1 MVPLQLEA
9 ILGPLINSVAICQEV
24 RIDLD
29 HSEHGTV
36 FQYFAFYAF
45 WAFSNTVIVYTIHI
59 FVFTAFVHQEM
70 VFWACTIRLVARL
83 LNKTFTFSKV
93 EDLDDISTLAATCRG
108 ITLEE
113 LID

>member
-1 MVPLQLEA
+1 MVPLQLET
-9 ILGPLINSVAICQEV
+9 ILSPLINSVAICHEV

-29 HSEHGTV
+29 HSEYGAV
-36 FQYFAFYAF
+36 FQYFTFYAF
-45 WAFSNTVIVYTIHI
+45 GSLSNTVIVHSIHI

-93 EDLDDISTLAATCRG
+93 EDLDDISTFAATCRG
-108 ITLEE
+108 VALKE

>member
-9 ILGPLINSVAICQEV
+9 VLGPLINSVAICQEV
-24 RIDLD
+24 RIDLN
-29 HSEHGTV
+29 HSEHGAV

-45 WAFSNTVIVYTIHI
+45 GSLSDTVIVHTIHI

-70 VFWACTIRLVARL
+70 VFWACTIRLVARFF
-83 LNKTFTFSKV
+83 NKTFTFSKV
-93 EDLDDISTLAATCRG
+93 EDLDDISTFAATRRG
-108 ITLEE
+108 IALEE